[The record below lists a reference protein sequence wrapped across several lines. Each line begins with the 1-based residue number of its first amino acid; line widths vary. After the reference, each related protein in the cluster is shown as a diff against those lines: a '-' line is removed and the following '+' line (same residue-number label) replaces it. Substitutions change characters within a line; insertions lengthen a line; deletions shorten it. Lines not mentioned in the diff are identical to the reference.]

1 MGSCQ
6 PAEVEDSPR
15 LMLLPQEQNRSGKL
29 LNCYQVLIKFRFLST
44 RVIKLRSGFSLTDV
58 IATIL
63 LNSHGK
69 RA

>member
-6 PAEVEDSPR
+6 PGEVEDSPR

-29 LNCYQVLIKFRFLST
+29 LNCYQVLIIFRFVWT

>member
-29 LNCYQVLIKFRFLST
+29 LNCYQVLIKFRFLRT